1 MIFQNKT
8 SSLIPIILVKKTTF
22 LLKILKICAMAAKPW
37 LIYTVFTDTNIIT
50 ISPIDEILSPILGLN
65 RNEKQLNLK

>member
-1 MIFQNKT
+1 
-8 SSLIPIILVKKTTF
+8 
-22 LLKILKICAMAAKPW
+22 MAAEPW
-37 LIYTVFTDTNIIT
+37 IIYTVFTDTIIT